1 MNLKPQLEAQKC
13 EKNVV
18 KKLDVELNNS
28 LSSLKRLFTVQSEWS
43 RLEEILVT
51 EQKWLDEF
59 GVSILDLTKT
69 TSKNYSQTISNTQV
83 KKLRI

>member
-28 LSSLKRLFTVQSEWS
+28 LSSLKRLFTIQSEWS